1 MGGSLPFAKTIQFL
15 LLSVVELMVVDGRN
29 GKSWSIPYI
38 TIEPLTEAIS
48 ATTTDQNQSTF
59 SVLPH
64 QLHSTTM
71 TTKIG
76 DTVKHNGCTLIGR
89 SKGNISV
96 LYPIR
101 ITYMAR
107 GSKSTKKS
115 KVLYFRRRDQNKN
128 IIRLLFLMLETYSVG
143 YTDRS

>member
-1 MGGSLPFAKTIQFL
+1 
-15 LLSVVELMVVDGRN
+15 MVVDGRN
-29 GKSWSIPYI
+29 GKSRSIPYI
-38 TIEPLTEAIS
+38 TIYLVTPLTEAIS

-64 QLHSTTM
+64 QLHSTIM
-71 TTKIG
+71 TTIIG
-76 DTVKHNGCTLIGR
+76 NTVKHNGCTLIGR

-101 ITYMAR
+101 TTFMAR

-143 YTDRS
+143 YTDRF